1 MQVPPNIHAMIAP
14 RAIKMY
20 INKRM
25 NQKMMGLG
33 LTASTV
39 PFLFELEKNEGISLK
54 EITIHLSVDKALTTR
69 TVRQLINKGF
79 AEDIS
84 EDHRSCKIVL
94 TPKGHDTV
102 KEINKYVVDVHNDVF
117 TYISEEEFKTMM
129 IVIEKMYIRICEK
142 EKDLES
148 K

>member
-1 MQVPPNIHAMIAP
+1 MQVPPNIHAMVAP

-25 NQKMMGLG
+25 NQKMIGLG

-39 PFLFELEKNEGISLK
+39 PFLFELEKNEGTSLK
-54 EITIHLSVDKALTTR
+54 EITAHLSVDKALTTR
-69 TVRQLINKGF
+69 TIRQLIDKGF

-84 EDHRSCKIVL
+84 ENHRSCKIVL
-94 TPKGHDTV
+94 TSKGRDTV
-102 KEINKYVVDVHNDVF
+102 KEINTYVIDVHNDVF
-117 TYISEEEFKTMM
+117 TYISEEEFRTMM
-129 IVIEKMYIRICEK
+129 IVMEKVYRRICEK